1 MISRSVRPR
10 PPRQR
15 ARAPCLENKNSAPQ
29 ARFRSQTPSKQA
41 KVHAFW
47 LPKQQCNQPQPPQPP
62 HWSTRPTGPVDHPAD
77 PPTHRAPHPH
87 PTLALGLRTLGAPG
101 PPPGPGFP
109 VFVFSRPPACSESPG
124 PALTERSKTL
134 RPRPRPRRA
143 ACTRRTW
150 TSPRVPSQRPRSTTP
165 SSTRSWR
172 CRDLVWACRLGVSEH
187 RGLGGAG
194 SGRRGLIFG
203 FYPLFD
209 FCSGQFYGTVSALGF
224 TDFLLFSCIF
234 MQLLA
239 LSFRFSLIK

>member
-1 MISRSVRPR
+1 MLETLNSCWRALLESCSNTQANVRSHPLVCVPCRCRGVACSRASVQTLVQRRWMCGTLTRVLEIKLEVFGENFLGGVFLISRSVLPR

-101 PPPGPGFP
+101 PPQGPLFS
-109 VFVFSRPPACSESPG
+109 VFVLPCSLTASDTPGRP
-124 PALTERSKTL
+124 LTERSKTL
-134 RPRPRPRRA
+134 A
-143 ACTRRTW
+143 LDQQKYRT
-150 TSPRVPSQRPRSTTP
+150 
-165 SSTRSWR
+165 
-172 CRDLVWACRLGVSEH
+172 
-187 RGLGGAG
+187 
-194 SGRRGLIFG
+194 
-203 FYPLFD
+203 
-209 FCSGQFYGTVSALGF
+209 
-224 TDFLLFSCIF
+224 
-234 MQLLA
+234 
-239 LSFRFSLIK
+239 

>member
-1 MISRSVRPR
+1 MISRSVPPR

-101 PPPGPGFP
+101 PPQGPLFS
-109 VFVFSRPPACSESPG
+109 VFVLPCSLTASDTPGRP
-124 PALTERSKTL
+124 LTERSKTL
-134 RPRPRPRRA
+134 GPARLA
-143 ACTRRTW
+143 AAAHLA
-150 TSPRVPSQRPRSTTP
+150 
-165 SSTRSWR
+165 R
-172 CRDLVWACRLGVSEH
+172 CARIDDQGCDVKCDAPCVCMCFVSE
-187 RGLGGAG
+187 
-194 SGRRGLIFG
+194 
-203 FYPLFD
+203 
-209 FCSGQFYGTVSALGF
+209 
-224 TDFLLFSCIF
+224 
-234 MQLLA
+234 LA
-239 LSFRFSLIK
+239 I

>member
-1 MISRSVRPR
+1 MGGVFFISRSVGPR

-77 PPTHRAPHPH
+77 PPTHRAPHPP

-101 PPPGPGFP
+101 PPPGPCFP

-134 RPRPRPRRA
+134 RHGA
-143 ACTRRTW
+143 
-150 TSPRVPSQRPRSTTP
+150 V
-165 SSTRSWR
+165 
-172 CRDLVWACRLGVSEH
+172 DKWAHCLCC
-187 RGLGGAG
+187 LCC
-194 SGRRGLIFG
+194 L
-203 FYPLFD
+203 
-209 FCSGQFYGTVSALGF
+209 CNK
-224 TDFLLFSCIF
+224 
-234 MQLLA
+234 LA
-239 LSFRFSLIK
+239 RH

>member
-1 MISRSVRPR
+1 MAGFVQGGVFLISRSVLPR

-101 PPPGPGFP
+101 PPPGPCFP
-109 VFVFSRPPACSESPG
+109 VFVFSRPPASSDPPG
-124 PALTERSKTL
+124 LALTERSKTL
-134 RPRPRPRRA
+134 RPARRPGE
-143 ACTRRTW
+143 
-150 TSPRVPSQRPRSTTP
+150 
-165 SSTRSWR
+165 
-172 CRDLVWACRLGVSEH
+172 LFG
-187 RGLGGAG
+187 G
-194 SGRRGLIFG
+194 SGE
-203 FYPLFD
+203 
-209 FCSGQFYGTVSALGF
+209 LGEAVP
-224 TDFLLFSCIF
+224 DH
-234 MQLLA
+234 
-239 LSFRFSLIK
+239 

>member
-1 MISRSVRPR
+1 MGADWRPR
-10 PPRQR
+10 R

-41 KVHAFW
+41 KVRALW

-101 PPPGPGFP
+101 PPPGPCFP

-134 RPRPRPRRA
+134 RPGLTRTLMLRHRRSGGGSSRAGLRGWDRAVHAAGRGTGRA
-143 ACTRRTW
+143 ADLTR
-150 TSPRVPSQRPRSTTP
+150 
-165 SSTRSWR
+165 
-172 CRDLVWACRLGVSEH
+172 RLGVGWVAISE
-187 RGLGGAG
+187 
-194 SGRRGLIFG
+194 S
-203 FYPLFD
+203 
-209 FCSGQFYGTVSALGF
+209 
-224 TDFLLFSCIF
+224 
-234 MQLLA
+234 
-239 LSFRFSLIK
+239 

>member
-1 MISRSVRPR
+1 MISRSVLPR

-101 PPPGPGFP
+101 PPPGPCFP
-109 VFVFSRPPACSESPG
+109 VFVFSRPPACCDPPG
-124 PALTERSKTL
+124 RPLNERSTPH
-134 RPRPRPRRA
+134 RPMYGLPPPVWNRRLHIFIRYMYTPA
-143 ACTRRTW
+143 WVPA
-150 TSPRVPSQRPRSTTP
+150 PSQVGGPLSA
-165 SSTRSWR
+165 
-172 CRDLVWACRLGVSEH
+172 DQA
-187 RGLGGAG
+187 RG
-194 SGRRGLIFG
+194 
-203 FYPLFD
+203 
-209 FCSGQFYGTVSALGF
+209 
-224 TDFLLFSCIF
+224 
-234 MQLLA
+234 
-239 LSFRFSLIK
+239 

>member
-1 MISRSVRPR
+1 MRVRGASAAYSARGGVFLIYRSVRPR

-101 PPPGPGFP
+101 PPPGPCFP

-134 RPRPRPRRA
+134 RPARARAGARREA
-143 ACTRRTW
+143 RE
-150 TSPRVPSQRPRSTTP
+150 QRPTLRDDARQEATWGASESRSSP
-165 SSTRSWR
+165 P
-172 CRDLVWACRLGVSEH
+172 H
-187 RGLGGAG
+187 R
-194 SGRRGLIFG
+194 
-203 FYPLFD
+203 
-209 FCSGQFYGTVSALGF
+209 
-224 TDFLLFSCIF
+224 
-234 MQLLA
+234 
-239 LSFRFSLIK
+239 

>member
-1 MISRSVRPR
+1 MISRSVLPR

-101 PPPGPGFP
+101 PPPGPCFP
-109 VFVFSRPPACSESPG
+109 VFVFSRPPASSDPPG
-124 PALTERSKTL
+124 RPQTERSKTL
-134 RPRPRPRRA
+134 RPAPSHCSEPLRR
-143 ACTRRTW
+143 RR
-150 TSPRVPSQRPRSTTP
+150 Q
-165 SSTRSWR
+165 
-172 CRDLVWACRLGVSEH
+172 
-187 RGLGGAG
+187 AG
-194 SGRRGLIFG
+194 SITCDSLPCNNWIDNAGWQQPTGATAIGGFSSNYVVPATPKKPWGTGQTLFYFIGAENTMVLRSRSQGRMHNCDRA
-203 FYPLFD
+203 
-209 FCSGQFYGTVSALGF
+209 T
-224 TDFLLFSCIF
+224 
-234 MQLLA
+234 
-239 LSFRFSLIK
+239 

>member
-1 MISRSVRPR
+1 MLVGTSPGMKATTASPSRSAGMEAKIFLLGGVFLISRSVGPR

-101 PPPGPGFP
+101 PPPGPCFP
-109 VFVFSRPPACSESPG
+109 VFVFSRPPASSDPPG
-124 PALTERSKTL
+124 RPLTERSKAL
-134 RPRPRPRRA
+134 RPA
-143 ACTRRTW
+143 
-150 TSPRVPSQRPRSTTP
+150 QRS
-165 SSTRSWR
+165 
-172 CRDLVWACRLGVSEH
+172 
-187 RGLGGAG
+187 
-194 SGRRGLIFG
+194 
-203 FYPLFD
+203 
-209 FCSGQFYGTVSALGF
+209 
-224 TDFLLFSCIF
+224 
-234 MQLLA
+234 
-239 LSFRFSLIK
+239 LSV